1 LVKRSFFALPLLAAL
16 LTFDVTTGA
25 ASGGSAS
32 LESARPA
39 VDSTTALVELTGK
52 PLAVSPST
60 APVRGAKINLRSAA
74 VRSQRAA
81 LVAVRNDFRRWLR
94 VNAPAASITSEHDI
108 AVHAV
113 GVQLNGT
120 PLARIAAAPMVTR
133 AELQQVFTPVAHDD
147 PDLELVNAN
156 EAWTAVGG
164 EANAGAGVKVA
175 IIDSGID
182 QTHPCFDDTGYPAQ
196 TQLGDLALTNNKV
209 IVAKVF
215 SNRIRQDELDPTAVN
230 GHGTHVAG
238 TVACNAHS
246 DAVIDGVEIP
256 YDPSG
261 VAPRALLGN
270 YNVFPG
276 ETGSA
281 RSEDILNALD
291 AAYAD
296 GMDVANMSLGG
307 ARNDGGGA
315 FLLTKAIDN
324 YDRANLVV
332 AVAAGNEGP
341 GYFTVHY
348 PGAARRALTAGA
360 STVGHAIINVVEV
373 AGVDY
378 EAVVGDFAVLED
390 DLTADLA
397 VVPAPSGQAAQFPHG
412 LSTACDGAP
421 PLPNLTGQIALLGR
435 GTCDFTVKMR
445 NAQNAGAVGVIMV
458 NHTAGEAP
466 FVMAHNGL
474 EPRPTIPGYMVSL
487 EDGAAIDDHNGEP
500 ATLEALGVYITR
512 PEATNR
518 MAGFSSWGPTH
529 GDVLI
534 KPDVV
539 APGADVVSSFPAA
552 TCEEPE
558 RSTVGCWTFLGG
570 TSMAT
575 PHVAGAAAV
584 VRGFHRDWSAAQ
596 VRSAVTNTA
605 QQNLLRHP
613 ATNAVTNDAQIVG
626 AGLLDVEAAVKAVAA
641 LDPVSH
647 SFGALS
653 SGGGVTRTST
663 ITVTN
668 IGAVSRTYTVSV
680 ADTNADGV
688 TFTTSG
694 GTFTLAPRASRS
706 VTISAQSTKSA
717 PTGHKQATLRVTSGG
732 TEVAHAM
739 LYTLIGVNQRAPGRH
754 MTPPPFA

>member
-1 LVKRSFFALPLLAAL
+1 VRRSLFALPLLAAL
-16 LTFDVTTGA
+16 LPLSVTSET
-25 ASGGSAS
+25 ASGGSAPPLGS
-32 LESARPA
+32 SQRA
-39 VDSTTALVELTGK
+39 VDSTAALVELTGA
-52 PLAVSPST
+52 PLAVSSRT
-60 APVRGAKINLRSAA
+60 APARGAKINLRSAA

-81 LVAVRNDFRRWLR
+81 LVAVRNQFRQWLR
-94 VNAPAASITSEHDI
+94 VNAPAARITSEHDI

-147 PDLELVNAN
+147 PDLSLVNAN
-156 EAWTAVGG
+156 EAWSEVGG

-182 QTHPCFDDTGYPAQ
+182 HTHPCFADTGYARQ
-196 TQLGDLALTNNKV
+196 TQLGDTGLTNNKV

-238 TVACNAHS
+238 TVACNAHT

-281 RSEDILNALD
+281 RSEDILDALD
-291 AAYAD
+291 EAYAD

-324 YDRANLVV
+324 FDRANMVV

-360 STVGHAIINVVEV
+360 STVGHAIINIVEV
-373 AGVDY
+373 DGVDY
-378 EAVVGDFAVLED
+378 EAVVGDFAVLEE
-390 DLTADLA
+390 DLTAPLA
-397 VVPAPSGQAAQFPHG
+397 VVSDPNSSFPHR
-412 LSTACDGAP
+412 LSTACAP
-421 PLPNLTGQIALLGR
+421 LTGLTDQIALLGR

-445 NAQNAGAVGVIMV
+445 NAQAAGAVGVIMV

-487 EDGAAIDDHNGEP
+487 ADGAAIDDHDGEP

-539 APGADVVSSFPAA
+539 APGADVVSAFPAA
-552 TCEEPE
+552 TCDEPE
-558 RSTVGCWTFLGG
+558 RTSVGCWSFLGG

-596 VRSAVTNTA
+596 IRSAVTNTA

-613 ATNAVTNDAQIVG
+613 QTNAVTNDAQIVG
-626 AGLLDVEAAVKAVAA
+626 AGLLDVHAAVEAVAA
-641 LDPVSH
+641 LNPVSH

-663 ITVTN
+663 MTVTN
-668 IGAVSRTYTVSV
+668 IGDTSRSYTVSV
-680 ADTNADGV
+680 NDASADGV
-688 TFTTSG
+688 TFATSG
-694 GTFTLAPRASRS
+694 GSFTLAAGASRA
-706 VTISAQSTKSA
+706 VTITAQSTKA
-717 PTGHKQATLRVTSGG
+717 VPNGHKQATLRVTSGG

-739 LYTLIGVNQRAPGRH
+739 LYTLVGVSQRAPGRH